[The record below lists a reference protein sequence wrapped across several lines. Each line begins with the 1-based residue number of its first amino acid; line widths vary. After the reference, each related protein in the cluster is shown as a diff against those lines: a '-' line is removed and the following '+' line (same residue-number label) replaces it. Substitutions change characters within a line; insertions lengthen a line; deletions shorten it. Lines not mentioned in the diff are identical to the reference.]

1 MTFGNSVK
9 MNLGK
14 ENGTTE
20 FKESLGQLDKGIR
33 SLSAMLNRHRGGTVY
48 FGVDDD
54 GNVIGLD
61 VGNNSLETVRNA
73 VHSLIKPQIT
83 PIIREH
89 TTDDGKRYISL
100 SATGVSIPYS
110 FDGRYYVRNVSSDE
124 QAEPEVVI
132 QLVLSRGIDPLKDQ
146 ASDVQDLTFDLL
158 FTLMLSKGMHPRNDG
173 LFFKSQKMITEQ
185 GEFNLTAY
193 LVSDQNTIP
202 MQVVR
207 FDGKDRTGMSS
218 RVNFGNQSL
227 IGSMNDVLKHV
238 SSFMITKVDLS
249 KGERMET
256 DLFDLESFREA
267 WFNACVHNAW
277 RGMIPPSVLMFD
289 DRIEIVSY
297 GRIPFPLST
306 DSFYQGDSRPVNS
319 ELFHIF
325 SELGFMEQSGHGV
338 PIIVKRYGKE
348 AFEITESGVTVTIP
362 FAFEPEYIS
371 SKKENLINSLN
382 IDEKEKLALS
392 ILFENPEMK
401 LNDLSE
407 RMGISLSSVKK
418 MVAGLK
424 EKGLLKNEGTNRQ
437 SRWVVSIKNGSVD
450 GMLLEQ

>member
-1 MTFGNSVK
+1 
-9 MNLGK
+9 MNLGR
-14 ENGTTE
+14 ENETTE
-20 FKESLGQLDKGIR
+20 FKESLSQLDKGVR

-48 FGVDDD
+48 FGVDDN

-61 VGNNSLETVRNA
+61 IGNSSLETVRNA
-73 VHSLIKPQIT
+73 VRSLIKPQIT
-83 PIIREH
+83 PVIKEH
-89 TTDDGKRYISL
+89 TTDDGKKYISL
-100 SATGVSIPYS
+100 WATGTSIPYS
-110 FDGRYYVRNVSSDE
+110 FDGRYYIRNVSSDE
-124 QAEPEVVI
+124 QAEPEVLV
-132 QLVLSRGIDPLKDQ
+132 QLVMSRGIDALKDQ
-146 ASDVQDLTFDLL
+146 PSDVQDLTFDLL
-158 FTLMLSKGMHPRNDG
+158 FTLMLSKGIHPRNDKF
-173 LFFKSQKMITEQ
+173 FFKSQEMTTGS

-202 MQVVR
+202 MQIVR

-227 IGSMNDVLKHV
+227 IGSMNDILKHV

-249 KGERMET
+249 KGERIET
-256 DLFDLESFREA
+256 DLFDIESFREA

-319 ELFHIF
+319 GLFHIF
-325 SELGFMEQSGHGV
+325 SELNYMEQSGHGV
-338 PIIVKRYGKE
+338 PIIVKKYGRE
-348 AFEITESGVTVTIP
+348 AFHITESGVTVTIP

-371 SKKENLINSLN
+371 SKKENLINSLD
-382 IDEKEKLALS
+382 IEEKKRIVLS
-392 ILFENPEMK
+392 LLFENPEMK

-407 RMGISLSSVKK
+407 KMGISLSSVKK

-424 EKGLLKNEGTNRQ
+424 EEGLLRNEGTNRQ
-437 SRWVVSIKNGSVD
+437 SKWVVTIKNSSVD
-450 GMLLEQ
+450 KMLPEQ